1 MEIKRYEDMDLQALD
16 VMREIGSIGTS
27 HAATAL
33 FQASAERSPD
43 LDPICEYPWIQ

>member
-27 HAATAL
+27 HATAL
-33 FQASAERSPD
+33 SSFFQKRSPD
-43 LDPICEYPWIQ
+43 LDPICEYLRIQ